1 MARVELKVPSY
12 GMADTESVVV
22 AWLREPG
29 ELVYEGDPVVAI
41 DTAKTEVTL
50 ESPAVGVLGPRLFD
64 VDAEVGTGSVL
75 TWIDQ
80 ENE

>member
-22 AWLREPG
+22 AWLCEPG
-29 ELVYEGDPVVAI
+29 DLVHEGDPVVAI
-41 DTAKTEVTL
+41 DTAKAEVTL
-50 ESPAVGVLGPRLFD
+50 ESPAAGVVGPRLFD

-75 TWIDQ
+75 TWVDQ

>member
-1 MARVELKVPSY
+1 MSRVELKVPSY

-29 ELVYEGDPVVAI
+29 EMVDEGDPLVFI

-50 ESPAVGVLGPRLFD
+50 DSPAAGVLGPHLFD
-64 VDAEVGTGSVL
+64 VDAEVGTGAVL
-75 TWIDQ
+75 TWV
-80 ENE
+80 EASE

>member
-1 MARVELKVPSY
+1 VSRVELKVPSY

-29 ELVYEGDPVVAI
+29 EMVDEGDPLVSI

-50 ESPAVGVLGPRLFD
+50 DSPAAGVLGPHLFD

-75 TWIDQ
+75 TWV
-80 ENE
+80 EASE

>member
-1 MARVELKVPSY
+1 VSRVELKMPSY

-29 ELVYEGDPVVAI
+29 ELVDEGEPIVSI

-50 ESPAVGVLGPRLFD
+50 ESPAAGVLGPHLFD
-64 VDAEVGTGSVL
+64 VEAEVATGSVL
-75 TWIDQ
+75 TWV
-80 ENE
+80 EASE

>member
-1 MARVELKVPSY
+1 VSRVELKMPSY

-29 ELVYEGDPVVAI
+29 ELVDEGDPIVSI

-50 ESPAVGVLGPRLFD
+50 ESPAAGVLGPHLFD
-64 VDAEVGTGSVL
+64 VEAEVATGSVL
-75 TWIDQ
+75 TWV
-80 ENE
+80 EASE

>member
-1 MARVELKVPSY
+1 VSRVELKVPSY

-29 ELVYEGDPVVAI
+29 EMVDEGDPLVSI

-50 ESPAVGVLGPRLFD
+50 ESPAAGVLGPHLFD
-64 VDAEVGTGSVL
+64 VDAEVGTGAVL
-75 TWIDQ
+75 TWV
-80 ENE
+80 EAGE

>member
-1 MARVELKVPSY
+1 VSRVELKMPSY

-29 ELVYEGDPVVAI
+29 ELVDEGDPIVSI

-50 ESPAVGVLGPRLFD
+50 ESPAAGVLGPHLFD
-64 VDAEVGTGSVL
+64 VEAEVATGSVL
-75 TWIDQ
+75 TWV
-80 ENE
+80 EAGE

>member
-1 MARVELKVPSY
+1 VSRVELKVPSY

-29 ELVYEGDPVVAI
+29 EMVDEGDPVVSI

-50 ESPAVGVLGPRLFD
+50 ESPAAGVLGPHLFD
-64 VDAEVGTGSVL
+64 VDAEVGTGAVL
-75 TWIDQ
+75 TWV
-80 ENE
+80 EAGE